1 MKKIKKVLFS
11 LIGVIFLSLA
21 LTSCSDDEVVT
32 SLIVRGYTNS
42 FTVGDTFN
50 AKGLLATANTNEGEI
65 NVSDEVEIDSSMVD
79 MNKPGIYTVV
89 VKYMNIET
97 PYQIEVVAKA
107 NEQRLKSL
115 ALDTTNVKL
124 NYLIGETFDS
134 SGLGIIAT
142 YQNSNKEPDEVR
154 YLTSLD
160 GFDLVVRDNQN
171 NTITGPFTANGEYT
185 VYVTNDTIRANFKV
199 NVKEEEV
206 EIAQAIDLAVENK
219 DLVSEGFS
227 FNTNPNSLNAYNNN
241 GVSYYFGDNLMSLE
255 YLADGNS
262 YYNCYYLENNTLYG
276 YKYNTI
282 SGEREIY
289 SNLTNEAING
299 IAYEI
304 FANSKTYYGAEGLLK
319 GLYDLAL
326 ENNNRDF
333 GEGMI
338 KATTNTGGTTNS
350 YSFNF
355 GLLEEVEVGLKYYL
369 HKVEVSFTLDDSNFL
384 NNMNVTCNTYVVD
397 NKKTDFTIL
406 AKDDVTNTS
415 LFYGADR
422 IIPTGYP
429 SDFPVLN
436 DYSINNC
443 IARLK
448 ATAKPDSSL
457 SCSYQISQLSG
468 KRDAINQYPL
478 V

>member
-1 MKKIKKVLFS
+1 MNDKLIELKNITKIYNENK
-11 LIGVIFLSLA
+11 
-21 LTSCSDDEVVT
+21 
-32 SLIVRGYTNS
+32 R
-42 FTVGDTFN
+42 N
-50 AKGLLATANTNEGEI
+50 AK
-65 NVSDEVEIDSSMVD
+65 V
-79 MNKPGIYTVV
+79 
-89 VKYMNIET
+89 
-97 PYQIEVVAKA
+97 
-107 NEQRLKSL
+107 
-115 ALDTTNVKL
+115 ALDNINLTFPSTGLFFIVGKSGCGKTTLL
-124 NYLIGETFDS
+124 NIIGGTDYET
-134 SGLGIIAT
+134 
-142 YQNSNKEPDEVR
+142 K
-154 YLTSLD
+154 
-160 GFDLVVRDNQN
+160 
-171 NTITGPFTANGEYT
+171 GE
-185 VYVTNDTIRANFKV
+185 
-199 NVKEEEV
+199 
-206 EIAQAIDLAVENK
+206 L
-219 DLVSEGFS
+219 
-227 FNTNPNSLNAYNNN
+227 
-241 GVSYYFGDNLMSLE
+241 YFGNNLMSLE
-255 YLADGNS
+255 YFADGNS

-289 SNLTNEAING
+289 SNLTNDSLNG
-299 IAYEI
+299 IAYEM

-326 ENNNRDF
+326 ENQNNDF

-338 KATTNTGGTTNS
+338 KSTTSTGGTTYS

-355 GLLEEVEVGLKYYL
+355 GLLEEVEAGLKYYL